1 MHRLQLRPTRPHR
14 PSSPYL
20 PIRRG
25 SGTPVRR
32 CSPRIASSSSISRA
46 ALGALKRSAASRWR
60 FRPAKRSACSVP
72 TVRARRR
79 RYPCS
84 PPCCTPTRGDV
95 LVFGASAVSNP
106 AEVRRRVG
114 LAPQQISLYPTLTGQ
129 ENLEFFGKLHG
140 LAVAVR
146 RQRVEQMLELVG
158 LAPRRDDA
166 VHTYSGGMQ
175 RRLNLACSLIHE
187 PRLLLLDEPTAG
199 VDPQSRENLF
209 EVIRQIASAGT
220 TIVYTT
226 HYIEEA
232 ERLCDRI
239 AILDEGRIA
248 AVGTL
253 QELLGLIGMG
263 EVIEIRGAAIAS
275 GSSSLEALP
284 DVVKVER
291 DDGVVR
297 LFVKSA
303 ARSLALIAG
312 VAARIR
318 RRNRVV
324 GGVPGQPGARVH
336 APDRQGVARLRC
348 RCVVPCSSWCSCW
361 RRHSAAPRPRK
372 TRSRRSGRP
381 SMRRSRSCEP
391 AAHATRSSFPCVPS
405 RGTSSTREPWD
416 GARSETCSPRSRRS
430 SRRSS
435 SICSIR

>member
-1 MHRLQLRPTRPHR
+1 MLAQDRVQFIDLAR
-14 PSSPYL
+14 SFGSFEAV
-20 PIRRG
+20 RG
-25 SGTPVRR
+25 
-32 CSPRIASSSSISRA
+32 ISLEIPA
-46 ALGALKRSAASRWR
+46 GETFGLLGPNGAGKTTTLSMLA
-60 FRPAKRSACSVP
+60 
-72 TVRARRR
+72 TLL
-79 RYPCS
+79 
-84 PPCCTPTRGDV
+84 TPTRGDV

-129 ENLEFFGKLHG
+129 ENLEFFAKLYG

-166 VHTYSGGMQ
+166 VRTYSGGMQ
-175 RRLNLACSLIHE
+175 RRLNLACSMIHE

-199 VDPQSRENLF
+199 VDPQARENLF

-220 TIVYTT
+220 TIIYTT

-253 QELLGLIGMG
+253 QELLGLVGMG

-275 GSSSLEALP
+275 RSSSLEALP

-291 DDGVVR
+291 DNGVVR

-312 VAARIR
+312 VVRESGDEIESLEVY
-318 RRNRVV
+318 RVSLE
-324 GGVPGQPGARVH
+324 RVFMH
-336 APDRQGVARLRC
+336 LTGKALR
-348 RCVVPCSSWCSCW
+348 
-361 RRHSAAPRPRK
+361 
-372 TRSRRSGRP
+372 
-381 SMRRSRSCEP
+381 
-391 AAHATRSSFPCVPS
+391 
-405 RGTSSTREPWD
+405 D
-416 GARSETCSPRSRRS
+416 
-430 SRRSS
+430 
-435 SICSIR
+435 